1 MNTLNG
7 VSQQDFDSAI
17 KMAKTNDNEK
27 LIATLYTARGIVELF
42 DFEHIRGIGS
52 LKLAI
57 LRAQQKINLLEK
69 CLEPIIL
76 P

>member
-1 MNTLNG
+1 MNG

-17 KMAKTNDNEK
+17 KIAKTKGNKK
-27 LIATLYTARGIVELF
+27 LIATLCTAKDIVELF
-42 DFEHIRGIGS
+42 DFEHIRGISG

-57 LRAQQKINLLEK
+57 LIAQQKINLLEK
-69 CLEPIIL
+69 SLEPIIL